1 MTRQILKVNEDGRWF
16 SIVKTD
22 DEVNP
27 YRVYRHSW
35 GMGKYQYCTEHKKLV
50 EKYADMRSCM
60 IFLASQF

>member
-1 MTRQILKVNEDGRWF
+1 MARQILKVNENGRWF

-35 GMGKYQYCTEHKKLV
+35 EMGRYGYPTEHKKLV

-60 IFLASQF
+60 ILLASQF